1 MRKSAEKMRLKSI
14 KKSKC
19 NPGLKSSNQ
28 LLWSIPEIVIFP
40 VSPSGHQLIAI
51 WQQQAIKKVLC
62 TPMSVGG

>member
-1 MRKSAEKMRLKSI
+1 MGKVQKKMRLKSI

-19 NPGLKSSNQ
+19 NPGLKSSNPR
-28 LLWSIPEIVIFP
+28 LWSIPEFVIFL
-40 VSPSGHQLIAI
+40 VHPSAHQLIAI